1 MQTCPK
7 CKQLI
12 EDDSWFCDQCGT
24 ELMVCPS
31 CRTIKRGMTC
41 NQCGTKLVTAKAFA
55 QNGGNVK
62 DPTTPPVGNTQ
73 NIGPTQAPNVNPNPV
88 SQPPTG
94 FVGQHTP
101 NTGQP
106 ISNTGQPMP
115 NTGQQTP
122 NTGQPMPNTGQPI
135 ADTNSD
141 RTMRPGATPPPP
153 PSRQPQAKPGHLVCQ
168 NPSIRLGIGD
178 GAIIG
183 RRGSYA
189 QVFAGQGYV
198 SGNHAR
204 LQYNASG
211 QFEVVDLGSTNGTFV
226 NGQQLAPNM
235 PRVVNVGDI
244 VKFANL
250 EFAVQI

>member
-1 MQTCPK
+1 
-7 CKQLI
+7 
-12 EDDSWFCDQCGT
+12 
-24 ELMVCPS
+24 
-31 CRTIKRGMTC
+31 MTC

-55 QNGGNVK
+55 QNGGSVK

-73 NIGPTQAPNVNPNPV
+73 NVGPSPTPNVNSNPV
-88 SQPPTG
+88 PQPPTG
-94 FVGQHTP
+94 FVGQ
-101 NTGQP
+101 
-106 ISNTGQPMP
+106 PMP
-115 NTGQQTP
+115 NTGQHTP
-122 NTGQPMPNTGQPI
+122 NTGQPMPNTGQQVVTPGQPI
-135 ADTNSD
+135 ADMNTD

-153 PSRQPQAKPGHLVCQ
+153 PRQPQAKPGHLVCQ

>member
-1 MQTCPK
+1 
-7 CKQLI
+7 
-12 EDDSWFCDQCGT
+12 
-24 ELMVCPS
+24 
-31 CRTIKRGMTC
+31 MTC

-55 QNGGNVK
+55 QNGGSVK

-73 NIGPTQAPNVNPNPV
+73 NVGPSPTPNVNSNPV
-88 SQPPTG
+88 PQPPTG
-94 FVGQHTP
+94 FVGQPMPNTGQHTP
-101 NTGQP
+101 NTGQ
-106 ISNTGQPMP
+106 QVV
-115 NTGQQTP
+115 TP
-122 NTGQPMPNTGQPI
+122 GQPI
-135 ADTNSD
+135 ADMNSD

-153 PSRQPQAKPGHLVCQ
+153 PRQPQAKPGHLVCQ

-189 QVFAGQGYV
+189 QAFAGQGYV

>member
-1 MQTCPK
+1 
-7 CKQLI
+7 
-12 EDDSWFCDQCGT
+12 
-24 ELMVCPS
+24 
-31 CRTIKRGMTC
+31 MTC

-55 QNGGNVK
+55 QNGGSVK

-73 NIGPTQAPNVNPNPV
+73 NIGPSQTPNVNSNPV
-88 SQPPTG
+88 PQPPTG
-94 FVGQHTP
+94 FVGQ
-101 NTGQP
+101 
-106 ISNTGQPMP
+106 PMP
-115 NTGQQTP
+115 NTGQH
-122 NTGQPMPNTGQPI
+122 MPNTGQQVVTPGQPI
-135 ADTNSD
+135 ADMNTD

-153 PSRQPQAKPGHLVCQ
+153 PRQPQAKPGHLVCQ

-189 QVFAGQGYV
+189 QAFAGQGYV

>member
-1 MQTCPK
+1 
-7 CKQLI
+7 
-12 EDDSWFCDQCGT
+12 
-24 ELMVCPS
+24 
-31 CRTIKRGMTC
+31 MTC

-55 QNGGNVK
+55 QNGGSVK

-73 NIGPTQAPNVNPNPV
+73 NVGPSPTPNVNSNPV
-88 SQPPTG
+88 PQPPTG
-94 FVGQHTP
+94 FVGQ
-101 NTGQP
+101 
-106 ISNTGQPMP
+106 PMP
-115 NTGQQTP
+115 NTGQHTP
-122 NTGQPMPNTGQPI
+122 NTGQPMPNTGQQVVTPGQPI
-135 ADTNSD
+135 ADMNTD

-153 PSRQPQAKPGHLVCQ
+153 PPRQPQAKPGHLVCQ

-189 QVFAGQGYV
+189 QAFAGQGYV

>member
-1 MQTCPK
+1 
-7 CKQLI
+7 
-12 EDDSWFCDQCGT
+12 
-24 ELMVCPS
+24 
-31 CRTIKRGMTC
+31 MTC

-55 QNGGNVK
+55 QNGGSVK

-73 NIGPTQAPNVNPNPV
+73 NVGPSPTPNVNSNPV
-88 SQPPTG
+88 PQPPTG
-94 FVGQHTP
+94 FVE
-101 NTGQP
+101 
-106 ISNTGQPMP
+106 QPM
-115 NTGQQTP
+115 P
-122 NTGQPMPNTGQPI
+122 NTGQPMPNTGQHTPNTGQPI
-135 ADTNSD
+135 ADMNTD

-153 PSRQPQAKPGHLVCQ
+153 PRQPQAKPGHLVCQ

-189 QVFAGQGYV
+189 QAFAGQGYV

>member
-1 MQTCPK
+1 
-7 CKQLI
+7 
-12 EDDSWFCDQCGT
+12 
-24 ELMVCPS
+24 
-31 CRTIKRGMTC
+31 MTC

-55 QNGGNVK
+55 QNGGSVK

-73 NIGPTQAPNVNPNPV
+73 NVGPSPTPNVNSNPV
-88 SQPPTG
+88 PQPPTG
-94 FVGQHTP
+94 FVGQP
-101 NTGQP
+101 MP
-106 ISNTGQPMP
+106 NTGQPMP
-115 NTGQQTP
+115 NTGQQVVTP
-122 NTGQPMPNTGQPI
+122 GQPI
-135 ADTNSD
+135 ADMNTD

-153 PSRQPQAKPGHLVCQ
+153 PPRQPQAKPGHLVCQ

>member
-55 QNGGNVK
+55 QNGGSVK

-73 NIGPTQAPNVNPNPV
+73 NVGPTQTPNVNPNPV

-106 ISNTGQPMP
+106 MP
-115 NTGQQTP
+115 NTGQQVVTP
-122 NTGQPMPNTGQPI
+122 GQPI
-135 ADTNSD
+135 ADMNTD
-141 RTMRPGATPPPP
+141 HTMRQGTTPPPP
-153 PSRQPQAKPGHLVCQ
+153 PPRQPQAKPGHLVCQ

>member
-1 MQTCPK
+1 
-7 CKQLI
+7 
-12 EDDSWFCDQCGT
+12 
-24 ELMVCPS
+24 
-31 CRTIKRGMTC
+31 MTC

-55 QNGGNVK
+55 QNGGSVK

-73 NIGPTQAPNVNPNPV
+73 NVGPSPTPNVNSNPIP
-88 SQPPTG
+88 QPPTG
-94 FVGQHTP
+94 FVGQ
-101 NTGQP
+101 
-106 ISNTGQPMP
+106 PM
-115 NTGQQTP
+115 P
-122 NTGQPMPNTGQPI
+122 NTGQPMPNTGQHTPNTGQQVVTPGQPI
-135 ADTNSD
+135 ADMNTD

-153 PSRQPQAKPGHLVCQ
+153 PRQPQAKPGHLVCQ

-189 QVFAGQGYV
+189 QAFAGQGYV

-250 EFAVQI
+250 ECAVQI

>member
-1 MQTCPK
+1 
-7 CKQLI
+7 
-12 EDDSWFCDQCGT
+12 
-24 ELMVCPS
+24 
-31 CRTIKRGMTC
+31 MTC

-55 QNGGNVK
+55 QNGGSVK

-73 NIGPTQAPNVNPNPV
+73 NVGPSPTPNVNSNPIP
-88 SQPPTG
+88 QPPTG
-94 FVGQHTP
+94 FVGQ
-101 NTGQP
+101 
-106 ISNTGQPMP
+106 PM
-115 NTGQQTP
+115 P
-122 NTGQPMPNTGQPI
+122 NTGQPMPNTGQPMPNTGQQVVTPGQPI
-135 ADTNSD
+135 ADMNSD

-153 PSRQPQAKPGHLVCQ
+153 PRQPQAKPGHLVCQ

-189 QVFAGQGYV
+189 QAFAGQGYV

>member
-1 MQTCPK
+1 
-7 CKQLI
+7 
-12 EDDSWFCDQCGT
+12 
-24 ELMVCPS
+24 
-31 CRTIKRGMTC
+31 MTC

-55 QNGGNVK
+55 QNGGSVK

-73 NIGPTQAPNVNPNPV
+73 NVGPSPTPNVNSNPIP
-88 SQPPTG
+88 QPPTG
-94 FVGQHTP
+94 FVGQPMPNTGQHTP
-101 NTGQP
+101 NTGQ
-106 ISNTGQPMP
+106 QVV
-115 NTGQQTP
+115 TP
-122 NTGQPMPNTGQPI
+122 GQPI
-135 ADTNSD
+135 ADMNTD

-153 PSRQPQAKPGHLVCQ
+153 PPRQPQAKPGHLVCQ

-189 QVFAGQGYV
+189 QAFAGQGYV

>member
-55 QNGGNVK
+55 QNGGSVK

-73 NIGPTQAPNVNPNPV
+73 NVGPSPTPNVNSNPV
-88 SQPPTG
+88 PQPPTG
-94 FVGQHTP
+94 FVGQHMP
-101 NTGQP
+101 NTGQH
-106 ISNTGQPMP
+106 MP
-115 NTGQQTP
+115 NTGQQVVTP
-122 NTGQPMPNTGQPI
+122 GQPI
-135 ADTNSD
+135 ADMNTD

-153 PSRQPQAKPGHLVCQ
+153 PRQPQAKPGHLVCQ

-189 QVFAGQGYV
+189 QAFAGQGYV

>member
-55 QNGGNVK
+55 QNGGSVK

-73 NIGPTQAPNVNPNPV
+73 NVGPSPTPNVNSNPIP
-88 SQPPTG
+88 QPPTG
-94 FVGQHTP
+94 FVGQP
-101 NTGQP
+101 MP
-106 ISNTGQPMP
+106 NTGQPMP
-115 NTGQQTP
+115 NTGQQVVTP
-122 NTGQPMPNTGQPI
+122 GQPI
-135 ADTNSD
+135 ADMNTD

-153 PSRQPQAKPGHLVCQ
+153 PRQPQAKPGHLVCQ

-189 QVFAGQGYV
+189 QAFAGQGYV

>member
-1 MQTCPK
+1 
-7 CKQLI
+7 
-12 EDDSWFCDQCGT
+12 
-24 ELMVCPS
+24 
-31 CRTIKRGMTC
+31 MTC

-55 QNGGNVK
+55 QNGGSVK

-73 NIGPTQAPNVNPNPV
+73 NVGPSPTPNVNSNPIP
-88 SQPPTG
+88 QPPTG
-94 FVGQHTP
+94 FVGQ
-101 NTGQP
+101 
-106 ISNTGQPMP
+106 PMP
-115 NTGQQTP
+115 NTGQH
-122 NTGQPMPNTGQPI
+122 MPNTGQQVVTPGQPI
-135 ADTNSD
+135 ADMNTD
-141 RTMRPGATPPPP
+141 CTMRPGATPPPP
-153 PSRQPQAKPGHLVCQ
+153 PRQPQAKPGHLVCQ

-189 QVFAGQGYV
+189 QAFAGQGYV

>member
-1 MQTCPK
+1 
-7 CKQLI
+7 
-12 EDDSWFCDQCGT
+12 
-24 ELMVCPS
+24 
-31 CRTIKRGMTC
+31 MTC

-55 QNGGNVK
+55 QNGGSVK

-73 NIGPTQAPNVNPNPV
+73 NVGPSPTPNVNSNPIP
-88 SQPPTG
+88 QPPTG
-94 FVGQHTP
+94 FVGQ
-101 NTGQP
+101 
-106 ISNTGQPMP
+106 PM
-115 NTGQQTP
+115 P
-122 NTGQPMPNTGQPI
+122 NTGQPMPNTGQPMPNTGQQVVTPGQPI
-135 ADTNSD
+135 ADMNTD
-141 RTMRPGATPPPP
+141 RTMRPGATPPPHP
-153 PSRQPQAKPGHLVCQ
+153 RQPQAKPGHLVCQ

-189 QVFAGQGYV
+189 QAFAGQGYV

>member
-1 MQTCPK
+1 
-7 CKQLI
+7 
-12 EDDSWFCDQCGT
+12 
-24 ELMVCPS
+24 
-31 CRTIKRGMTC
+31 MTC

-55 QNGGNVK
+55 QNGGSVK

-73 NIGPTQAPNVNPNPV
+73 NVGTSPTPNVNSNPV
-88 SQPPTG
+88 PLPPTG
-94 FVGQHTP
+94 FVGQ
-101 NTGQP
+101 
-106 ISNTGQPMP
+106 PM
-115 NTGQQTP
+115 P
-122 NTGQPMPNTGQPI
+122 NTGQPMPNTGQPMPNTGQQVVTPGQPI
-135 ADTNSD
+135 ADMNTD

-153 PSRQPQAKPGHLVCQ
+153 PRQPQAKPGHLVCQ

-189 QVFAGQGYV
+189 QAFAGQGYV

>member
-1 MQTCPK
+1 
-7 CKQLI
+7 
-12 EDDSWFCDQCGT
+12 
-24 ELMVCPS
+24 
-31 CRTIKRGMTC
+31 MTC

-55 QNGGNVK
+55 QNGGSVK

-73 NIGPTQAPNVNPNPV
+73 NVGPSPTPNVNSNPV
-88 SQPPTG
+88 PQPPTG
-94 FVGQHTP
+94 FVGQP
-101 NTGQP
+101 MP
-106 ISNTGQPMP
+106 NTGQPMP
-115 NTGQQTP
+115 NTGQQVVTP
-122 NTGQPMPNTGQPI
+122 GQPI
-135 ADTNSD
+135 ADMNTD

-153 PSRQPQAKPGHLVCQ
+153 PPRQPQAKPGHLVCQ

-189 QVFAGQGYV
+189 QAFAGQGYV

-204 LQYNASG
+204 LQYNACG

>member
-1 MQTCPK
+1 
-7 CKQLI
+7 
-12 EDDSWFCDQCGT
+12 
-24 ELMVCPS
+24 
-31 CRTIKRGMTC
+31 MTC

-55 QNGGNVK
+55 QNGGSVK

-73 NIGPTQAPNVNPNPV
+73 NVGPSPTPNVNSNPV
-88 SQPPTG
+88 PQPPTG
-94 FVGQHTP
+94 FVGQ
-101 NTGQP
+101 
-106 ISNTGQPMP
+106 PMP
-115 NTGQQTP
+115 NTGQHMP
-122 NTGQPMPNTGQPI
+122 NTGQPMPNTGHQVVTPGQPI
-135 ADTNSD
+135 ADMNTD

-153 PSRQPQAKPGHLVCQ
+153 PRQPQAKPGHLVCQ

-189 QVFAGQGYV
+189 QAFAGQGYV

>member
-55 QNGGNVK
+55 QNGGSVK

-73 NIGPTQAPNVNPNPV
+73 NVGPSPTPNVNSNPV
-88 SQPPTG
+88 PQPPTG
-94 FVGQHTP
+94 FVGQP
-101 NTGQP
+101 MP
-106 ISNTGQPMP
+106 NTGQPMP
-115 NTGQQTP
+115 NTGQQVVTP
-122 NTGQPMPNTGQPI
+122 GQPI
-135 ADTNSD
+135 ADMNTD

-153 PSRQPQAKPGHLVCQ
+153 PRQPQAKPGHLVCQ

-189 QVFAGQGYV
+189 QAFAGQGYV

>member
-1 MQTCPK
+1 
-7 CKQLI
+7 
-12 EDDSWFCDQCGT
+12 
-24 ELMVCPS
+24 
-31 CRTIKRGMTC
+31 MTC

-55 QNGGNVK
+55 QNGGSVK

-73 NIGPTQAPNVNPNPV
+73 NVGPSPTPNVNSNPV
-88 SQPPTG
+88 PQPPTG
-94 FVGQHTP
+94 FVGQP
-101 NTGQP
+101 MP
-106 ISNTGQPMP
+106 NTGQPMP
-115 NTGQQTP
+115 NTGQQVVTP
-122 NTGQPMPNTGQPI
+122 GQPI
-135 ADTNSD
+135 ADMNTD

-153 PSRQPQAKPGHLVCQ
+153 PPRQPQAKPGHLVCQ

-189 QVFAGQGYV
+189 QAFAGQGYV

-226 NGQQLAPNM
+226 NGQQLTPNM

>member
-55 QNGGNVK
+55 QNGGSVK

-73 NIGPTQAPNVNPNPV
+73 NVGPSPTPNVNSNPV
-88 SQPPTG
+88 PQPPTG
-94 FVGQHTP
+94 FVGQP
-101 NTGQP
+101 MP
-106 ISNTGQPMP
+106 NTGQPMP
-115 NTGQQTP
+115 NTGQQVVTP
-122 NTGQPMPNTGQPI
+122 GQPI
-135 ADTNSD
+135 ADMNTD

-153 PSRQPQAKPGHLVCQ
+153 PRQPQAKPGHLVCQ

-189 QVFAGQGYV
+189 QAFAGQGYV

-226 NGQQLAPNM
+226 NGQQLAPNI

>member
-1 MQTCPK
+1 
-7 CKQLI
+7 
-12 EDDSWFCDQCGT
+12 
-24 ELMVCPS
+24 
-31 CRTIKRGMTC
+31 MTC

-55 QNGGNVK
+55 QNGGSVK

-73 NIGPTQAPNVNPNPV
+73 NVGPSPTPNVNSNPV
-88 SQPPTG
+88 PQPPTG
-94 FVGQHTP
+94 FVGQ
-101 NTGQP
+101 
-106 ISNTGQPMP
+106 PMP
-115 NTGQQTP
+115 NTGQHTP
-122 NTGQPMPNTGQPI
+122 NTGQPMPNTGQQVVTPGQPI
-135 ADTNSD
+135 ADMNPD

-153 PSRQPQAKPGHLVCQ
+153 PRQPQAKPGHLVCQ

-189 QVFAGQGYV
+189 QAFAGQGYV

>member
-55 QNGGNVK
+55 QNGGSVK

-73 NIGPTQAPNVNPNPV
+73 NVGPSPTPNVNSNPV
-88 SQPPTG
+88 PQPPTG
-94 FVGQHTP
+94 FV
-101 NTGQP
+101 
-106 ISNTGQPMP
+106 
-115 NTGQQTP
+115 
-122 NTGQPMPNTGQPI
+122 GQPMPNTGQPI
-135 ADTNSD
+135 ADMNTD

-153 PSRQPQAKPGHLVCQ
+153 PPRQPQAKPGHLVCH

-189 QVFAGQGYV
+189 QAFAGQGYV

>member
-1 MQTCPK
+1 
-7 CKQLI
+7 
-12 EDDSWFCDQCGT
+12 
-24 ELMVCPS
+24 
-31 CRTIKRGMTC
+31 MTC
-41 NQCGTKLVTAKAFA
+41 NQCGTKLVTEKAFA
-55 QNGGNVK
+55 QNGGSVK

-73 NIGPTQAPNVNPNPV
+73 NVGSSPTPNVNSNPV
-88 SQPPTG
+88 PQPPTG
-94 FVGQHTP
+94 FVGQ
-101 NTGQP
+101 
-106 ISNTGQPMP
+106 PMP
-115 NTGQQTP
+115 NTGQHTP
-122 NTGQPMPNTGQPI
+122 NTGQPMPNTGQQVVTPGQPI
-135 ADTNSD
+135 ADMNTD

-153 PSRQPQAKPGHLVCQ
+153 PRQPQAKPGHLVCQ

-189 QVFAGQGYV
+189 QAFAGQGYV

>member
-1 MQTCPK
+1 
-7 CKQLI
+7 
-12 EDDSWFCDQCGT
+12 
-24 ELMVCPS
+24 
-31 CRTIKRGMTC
+31 MTC

-55 QNGGNVK
+55 QNGGSVK

-73 NIGPTQAPNVNPNPV
+73 NVGPSPTPNVNSNPIP
-88 SQPPTG
+88 QPPTG
-94 FVGQHTP
+94 FVGQ
-101 NTGQP
+101 
-106 ISNTGQPMP
+106 PMP
-115 NTGQQTP
+115 NTGQHTP
-122 NTGQPMPNTGQPI
+122 NTGQPMPNTGQQVVTPGQPI
-135 ADTNSD
+135 ADMNTD
-141 RTMRPGATPPPP
+141 RTMRPGATPPP
-153 PSRQPQAKPGHLVCQ
+153 RQPQAKPGHLVCQ

-189 QVFAGQGYV
+189 QAFAGQGYV

>member
-55 QNGGNVK
+55 QNGGSVK

-73 NIGPTQAPNVNPNPV
+73 NVGPSPTPNVNPNPNP
-88 SQPPTG
+88 QPHTG

-106 ISNTGQPMP
+106 IQ
-115 NTGQQTP
+115 NTGQQVVTP
-122 NTGQPMPNTGQPI
+122 GQPI
-135 ADTNSD
+135 ADMNSD

-153 PSRQPQAKPGHLVCQ
+153 PRQPQAKPGHLVCQ

-189 QVFAGQGYV
+189 QAFAGQGYV

-226 NGQQLAPNM
+226 NGQQLTPNM

>member
-1 MQTCPK
+1 
-7 CKQLI
+7 
-12 EDDSWFCDQCGT
+12 
-24 ELMVCPS
+24 
-31 CRTIKRGMTC
+31 MTC

-55 QNGGNVK
+55 QNGGSVK

-73 NIGPTQAPNVNPNPV
+73 NVGPSPTPNVNSNPV
-88 SQPPTG
+88 PQPPTG
-94 FVGQHTP
+94 FVGQ
-101 NTGQP
+101 
-106 ISNTGQPMP
+106 PM
-115 NTGQQTP
+115 P
-122 NTGQPMPNTGQPI
+122 NTGQPMPNTGQPMPNTGQQVVTPGQPI
-135 ADTNSD
+135 ADTNTD

-153 PSRQPQAKPGHLVCQ
+153 PPRQPQAKPGHLVCQ

-189 QVFAGQGYV
+189 QAFAGQGYV

>member
-55 QNGGNVK
+55 QNGGSVK

-73 NIGPTQAPNVNPNPV
+73 NVGPTQTPNVNPNPV

-94 FVGQHTP
+94 FVGKHTP
-101 NTGQP
+101 NTGQ
-106 ISNTGQPMP
+106 QVV
-115 NTGQQTP
+115 TP
-122 NTGQPMPNTGQPI
+122 GQPI
-135 ADTNSD
+135 ADMNTD

-153 PSRQPQAKPGHLVCQ
+153 PPRQPQAKPGHLVCQ
-168 NPSIRLGIGD
+168 NPPIRLGIGD

>member
-55 QNGGNVK
+55 QNGGSVK

-73 NIGPTQAPNVNPNPV
+73 NVGPSPTPNVNSNPIP
-88 SQPPTG
+88 QPPTG
-94 FVGQHTP
+94 FVGQPMPNTGQHTP
-101 NTGQP
+101 NTGQ
-106 ISNTGQPMP
+106 QVV
-115 NTGQQTP
+115 TP
-122 NTGQPMPNTGQPI
+122 GQPI
-135 ADTNSD
+135 ADMNTD

-153 PSRQPQAKPGHLVCQ
+153 PPRQPQAKPGHLVCQ

-189 QVFAGQGYV
+189 QAFAGQGYV

>member
-1 MQTCPK
+1 
-7 CKQLI
+7 
-12 EDDSWFCDQCGT
+12 
-24 ELMVCPS
+24 
-31 CRTIKRGMTC
+31 MTC

-55 QNGGNVK
+55 QNGGSVK

-73 NIGPTQAPNVNPNPV
+73 NVGPSPTTNVNSNPIP
-88 SQPPTG
+88 QPPTG
-94 FVGQHTP
+94 FVGQ
-101 NTGQP
+101 
-106 ISNTGQPMP
+106 PM
-115 NTGQQTP
+115 P
-122 NTGQPMPNTGQPI
+122 NTGQPMPNTGQHTPNTGQQVVPPGQPI
-135 ADTNSD
+135 ADMNTD

-153 PSRQPQAKPGHLVCQ
+153 PRQPQAKPGHLVCQ

-189 QVFAGQGYV
+189 QAFAGQGYV

>member
-1 MQTCPK
+1 
-7 CKQLI
+7 
-12 EDDSWFCDQCGT
+12 
-24 ELMVCPS
+24 
-31 CRTIKRGMTC
+31 MTC

-55 QNGGNVK
+55 QNGGSVK

-73 NIGPTQAPNVNPNPV
+73 NVGPSPTPNVNSNPV
-88 SQPPTG
+88 PQPPTG
-94 FVGQHTP
+94 FVGQP
-101 NTGQP
+101 MP
-106 ISNTGQPMP
+106 NTGQPMP
-115 NTGQQTP
+115 NTGQQVVTP
-122 NTGQPMPNTGQPI
+122 GQPI
-135 ADTNSD
+135 ADMNTD

-153 PSRQPQAKPGHLVCQ
+153 PRQPQAKPGHLVCQ

>member
-55 QNGGNVK
+55 QNGGSVK

-73 NIGPTQAPNVNPNPV
+73 NVGPSPTPNVNSNPV
-88 SQPPTG
+88 PQPPTG
-94 FVGQHTP
+94 FVGQP
-101 NTGQP
+101 MP
-106 ISNTGQPMP
+106 NTGQPMP
-115 NTGQQTP
+115 NTGQQVVTP
-122 NTGQPMPNTGQPI
+122 GQPI
-135 ADTNSD
+135 ADMNTD

-153 PSRQPQAKPGHLVCQ
+153 PPRQPQAKPGHLVCQ

-189 QVFAGQGYV
+189 QAFAGQGYV

-226 NGQQLAPNM
+226 NGQQLAPNI

>member
-1 MQTCPK
+1 
-7 CKQLI
+7 
-12 EDDSWFCDQCGT
+12 
-24 ELMVCPS
+24 
-31 CRTIKRGMTC
+31 MTC

-55 QNGGNVK
+55 QNGGSVK

-73 NIGPTQAPNVNPNPV
+73 NVGPSPTPNVNPNPNP
-88 SQPPTG
+88 QPHTG

-106 ISNTGQPMP
+106 IQ
-115 NTGQQTP
+115 NTGQQVVTP
-122 NTGQPMPNTGQPI
+122 GQPI
-135 ADTNSD
+135 ADMNSD

-153 PSRQPQAKPGHLVCQ
+153 PRQPQAKPGHLVCQ

-189 QVFAGQGYV
+189 QAFAGQGYV

-204 LQYNASG
+204 LQYNACG

-250 EFAVQI
+250 EFAVLI

>member
-1 MQTCPK
+1 
-7 CKQLI
+7 
-12 EDDSWFCDQCGT
+12 
-24 ELMVCPS
+24 
-31 CRTIKRGMTC
+31 MTC

-55 QNGGNVK
+55 QNGGSVK

-73 NIGPTQAPNVNPNPV
+73 NIGPSPTPNVNSNPIP
-88 SQPPTG
+88 QPPTG
-94 FVGQHTP
+94 FVEQHMP
-101 NTGQP
+101 NTGQH
-106 ISNTGQPMP
+106 MP
-115 NTGQQTP
+115 NTGQQVVTP
-122 NTGQPMPNTGQPI
+122 GQPI
-135 ADTNSD
+135 ADMNTD

-153 PSRQPQAKPGHLVCQ
+153 PRQPQAKPGHLVCQ

-189 QVFAGQGYV
+189 QAFAGQGYV

>member
-1 MQTCPK
+1 
-7 CKQLI
+7 
-12 EDDSWFCDQCGT
+12 
-24 ELMVCPS
+24 
-31 CRTIKRGMTC
+31 MTC

-55 QNGGNVK
+55 QNGGSVK
-62 DPTTPPVGNTQ
+62 DPPTPPVGNTQ
-73 NIGPTQAPNVNPNPV
+73 NIGPSPTPNVNSNPIP
-88 SQPPTG
+88 QPPTG
-94 FVGQHTP
+94 FVGQ
-101 NTGQP
+101 
-106 ISNTGQPMP
+106 PM
-115 NTGQQTP
+115 P
-122 NTGQPMPNTGQPI
+122 NTGQPMPNTGQPMPNTGQQVVTPGQPI
-135 ADTNSD
+135 ADMNTD

-153 PSRQPQAKPGHLVCQ
+153 PRQPQAKPGHLVCQ

-189 QVFAGQGYV
+189 QAFAGQGYV

>member
-1 MQTCPK
+1 
-7 CKQLI
+7 
-12 EDDSWFCDQCGT
+12 
-24 ELMVCPS
+24 
-31 CRTIKRGMTC
+31 MTC

-55 QNGGNVK
+55 QNGGSVK

-73 NIGPTQAPNVNPNPV
+73 NVGPSPTPNVNSNPV
-88 SQPPTG
+88 PQPPTG
-94 FVGQHTP
+94 FVGQ
-101 NTGQP
+101 
-106 ISNTGQPMP
+106 PM
-115 NTGQQTP
+115 P
-122 NTGQPMPNTGQPI
+122 NTGQPMPNTGQPTPNTGQQVVTPGQPI
-135 ADTNSD
+135 ADMNTD

-153 PSRQPQAKPGHLVCQ
+153 PRQPQAKPGHLVCQ

-189 QVFAGQGYV
+189 QAFAGQGYV

>member
-1 MQTCPK
+1 
-7 CKQLI
+7 
-12 EDDSWFCDQCGT
+12 
-24 ELMVCPS
+24 
-31 CRTIKRGMTC
+31 MTC

-55 QNGGNVK
+55 QNRGSVK

-73 NIGPTQAPNVNPNPV
+73 NVGPSPTPNVNSNPIP
-88 SQPPTG
+88 QPPTG
-94 FVGQHTP
+94 FVGQ
-101 NTGQP
+101 
-106 ISNTGQPMP
+106 PMP
-115 NTGQQTP
+115 NTGQHTP
-122 NTGQPMPNTGQPI
+122 NTGQPMPNTGQQVVTPGQPI
-135 ADTNSD
+135 ADMNTD

-153 PSRQPQAKPGHLVCQ
+153 PRQPQAKPGHLVCQ

-189 QVFAGQGYV
+189 QAFAGQGYV

>member
-1 MQTCPK
+1 
-7 CKQLI
+7 
-12 EDDSWFCDQCGT
+12 
-24 ELMVCPS
+24 
-31 CRTIKRGMTC
+31 MTC

-55 QNGGNVK
+55 QNGGSVK

-73 NIGPTQAPNVNPNPV
+73 NVGPSPTPNVNSNPIP
-88 SQPPTG
+88 QPPTG
-94 FVGQHTP
+94 FVGQ
-101 NTGQP
+101 
-106 ISNTGQPMP
+106 PM
-115 NTGQQTP
+115 P
-122 NTGQPMPNTGQPI
+122 NTGQPMPNTGQHTPNTGQQVVTPGQPI
-135 ADTNSD
+135 ADMNTD

-153 PSRQPQAKPGHLVCQ
+153 PRQPQAKPGHLVCQ

-189 QVFAGQGYV
+189 QAFAGQGYV

-211 QFEVVDLGSTNGTFV
+211 QFEVVDLGSTNGTSV

>member
-55 QNGGNVK
+55 QNGGSVK

-73 NIGPTQAPNVNPNPV
+73 NVGPTPTPNVNPNPV

-94 FVGQHTP
+94 FVGQP
-101 NTGQP
+101 MP
-106 ISNTGQPMP
+106 NTGQPMP
-115 NTGQQTP
+115 NTGQQVVTP
-122 NTGQPMPNTGQPI
+122 GQPI
-135 ADTNSD
+135 ADMNTD

-153 PSRQPQAKPGHLVCQ
+153 PPRQPQAKPGHLVCQ

-250 EFAVQI
+250 EFAVLI

>member
-55 QNGGNVK
+55 QNGGSVK

-73 NIGPTQAPNVNPNPV
+73 NVGPSPTPNVNPNPNPN
-88 SQPPTG
+88 SQPHTG

-106 ISNTGQPMP
+106 IE
-115 NTGQQTP
+115 
-122 NTGQPMPNTGQPI
+122 
-135 ADTNSD
+135 DTNSD

-153 PSRQPQAKPGHLVCQ
+153 PRQPQAKPGHLVCQ
-168 NPSIRLGIGD
+168 NPPIRLGIGD

-189 QVFAGQGYV
+189 QTFAGQGYV

-211 QFEVVDLGSTNGTFV
+211 QFEIVDLGSTNGTFV

-250 EFAVQI
+250 EFAVLI

>member
-55 QNGGNVK
+55 QNGGSVK

-73 NIGPTQAPNVNPNPV
+73 NVGPSPTPNVNPN
-88 SQPPTG
+88 SQPHTG
-94 FVGQHTP
+94 FVGQQTP
-101 NTGQP
+101 N
-106 ISNTGQPMP
+106 IGQPMQ
-115 NTGQQTP
+115 NTGQQVVTP
-122 NTGQPMPNTGQPI
+122 GQPI

-141 RTMRPGATPPPP
+141 RTMRPGATPPTPP
-153 PSRQPQAKPGHLVCQ
+153 RQPQAKPGHLVCQ
-168 NPSIRLGIGD
+168 NPPIRLGIGD

-189 QVFAGQGYV
+189 QAFAGQGYV

-204 LQYNASG
+204 LQYNACG

-226 NGQQLAPNM
+226 NGQQLTPNM